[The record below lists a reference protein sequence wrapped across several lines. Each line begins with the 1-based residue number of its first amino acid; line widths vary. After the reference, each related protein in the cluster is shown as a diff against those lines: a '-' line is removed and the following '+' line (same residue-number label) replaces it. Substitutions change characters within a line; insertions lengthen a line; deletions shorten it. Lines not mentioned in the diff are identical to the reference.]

1 MNKCIFCTAIR
12 EKMEKIKAKRQ
23 EKKKETNYVF
33 GSLES
38 LSKTTLIINTG
49 IGNKV
54 LKHGKGRIN

>member
-1 MNKCIFCTAIR
+1 MKKK
-12 EKMEKIKAKRQ
+12 EMEKIKAKRQ

-38 LSKTTLIINTG
+38 LNKTTLIINTG

-54 LKHGKGRIN
+54 LKDNKTKIK